1 MMALSPTIRQMLL
14 QGASSGQIKE
24 EARKNG
30 MKTLFEDG
38 LRLARVGITTLDEA
52 LRVTKDEGMTG

>member
-1 MMALSPTIRQMLL
+1 MLL